1 MKIIK
6 GLLITLL
13 ALLVIWIILALFS
26 PKGYN
31 VSREITTEA
40 SLEKVWNQISTFEKW
55 QNWSPWKI
63 NDSNLKSK
71 YEGTSGSVGSM
82 TSWVGDPQSGTGNM
96 TITEV
101 IPNSK
106 LGYDLQFEEFPVSKG
121 FIEITEENG
130 ISTISWNNKG
140 DLPFFMRPVTFFG
153 MFDNMMGP
161 NFEVGLLILK
171 ELAESSPEPL
181 KKEIEVSQVEM
192 PEVNCLGIRHKT
204 TMAKVMTKEFFET
217 NYQTIFAAIGE
228 VNIQVTGNSS
238 CIYYSWNELDSTT
251 EVFPCVSVSSSL
263 EIAPV
268 GLQLV
273 LVPASRAVK
282 STYYGSAEE
291 SMATH
296 LKIDDYCKEYNLKTG
311 LVIEEYVNA
320 ATATSEDELITNIYY
335 QIIE

>member
-106 LGYDLQFEEFPVSKG
+106 LGYDLQFEEFPVSQG

-161 NFEVGLLILK
+161 NFEVGLLIIK
-171 ELAESSPEPL
+171 ELSESIPEPL
-181 KKEIEVSQVEM
+181 KK
-192 PEVNCLGIRHKT
+192 
-204 TMAKVMTKEFFET
+204 
-217 NYQTIFAAIGE
+217 
-228 VNIQVTGNSS
+228 
-238 CIYYSWNELDSTT
+238 
-251 EVFPCVSVSSSL
+251 
-263 EIAPV
+263 
-268 GLQLV
+268 
-273 LVPASRAVK
+273 
-282 STYYGSAEE
+282 
-291 SMATH
+291 
-296 LKIDDYCKEYNLKTG
+296 
-311 LVIEEYVNA
+311 
-320 ATATSEDELITNIYY
+320 
-335 QIIE
+335 

>member
-1 MKIIK
+1 
-6 GLLITLL
+6 
-13 ALLVIWIILALFS
+13 
-26 PKGYN
+26 
-31 VSREITTEA
+31 
-40 SLEKVWNQISTFEKW
+40 
-55 QNWSPWKI
+55 
-63 NDSNLKSK
+63 
-71 YEGTSGSVGSM
+71 
-82 TSWVGDPQSGTGNM
+82 M

-106 LGYDLQFEEFPVSKG
+106 LGYDLQFEEFPVSQG

-130 ISTISWNNKG
+130 ISTISWNSKG

-204 TMAKVMTKEFFET
+204 TMAKVMTQEFFET

-251 EVFPCVSVSSSL
+251 EVFPCVPVSSSL

-282 STYYGSAEE
+282 ATYYGSAEE

-311 LVIEEYVNA
+311 LVIEEYVN
-320 ATATSEDELITNIYY
+320 TATVTSGDELITNIYY